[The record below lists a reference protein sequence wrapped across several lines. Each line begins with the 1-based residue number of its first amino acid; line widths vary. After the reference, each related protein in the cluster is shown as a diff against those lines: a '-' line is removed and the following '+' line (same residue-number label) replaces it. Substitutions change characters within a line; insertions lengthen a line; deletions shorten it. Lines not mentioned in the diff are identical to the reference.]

1 MHRKMIRK
9 RNILAASIALA
20 YAAPAL
26 ATNGHVL
33 HGVGSINQSMG
44 GAGIATSI
52 DAIGSNHNNVSS
64 TSFMDQSSVEFG
76 FELFIPDRSYSATAP
91 TAFPGVSA
99 SGTVD
104 SETRESPI
112 PSMGIVY
119 KTNSPWT
126 LGFTALGIGGFGVDY
141 PGVNPATCPSCN
153 PLAVPQSAGGFGS
166 IYANYQLL
174 QMTPSAS
181 YQITPNW
188 SVGAG
193 VNIDWS
199 SLAVNPFPATPPN
212 ASGYPDALHTATA
225 WGWGFTLG
233 TTYKPMPN
241 LALGLSFKSPQ
252 WFQDFKWN
260 SQYPDG
266 SPATPSFKL
275 DYPMMIGAGFSYK
288 PIPEWMLAA
297 DLEWINYSDTDGF
310 QESGFDS
317 SGRVRG
323 FGWED
328 IWTLGLG
335 TQYMVTPRL
344 ALRAGYNYGQNPI
357 KGDQQFFNVFA
368 PAIVQHH
375 VSLGA
380 GYQLTKNLALNAAF
394 YHVFENEESGPIISS
409 GAPGFPPMNTAVPG
423 SNVTNKLSED
433 SVSMQMQFKF

>member
-1 MHRKMIRK
+1 MRKS
-9 RNILAASIALA
+9 NLLAASVALL

-33 HGVGSINQSMG
+33 HGIGSINQSMG
-44 GAGIATSI
+44 GASIATSL
-52 DAIGSNHNNVSS
+52 DAIGSNHNNASS
-64 TSFMDQSSVEFG
+64 ISFMDQSSMEFG
-76 FELFIPDRSYSATAP
+76 FELFIPDRSMSADTTVFGP
-91 TAFPGVSA
+91 LGS
-99 SGTVD
+99 SGTVE
-104 SETRESPI
+104 SETRAAPI

-119 KTNSPWT
+119 KTQGPWT
-126 LGFTALGIGGFGVDY
+126 LGFTALGIGGFSVDY
-141 PGVNPATCPSCN
+141 PANPFVAGAGNSN
-153 PLAVPQSAGGFGS
+153 PLAAPQSAGGFGS
-166 IYANYQLL
+166 IYANYQLM

-375 VSLGA
+375 ASVGA
-380 GYQLTKNLALNAAF
+380 GYQLTKNLVLNAAY
-394 YHVFENEESGPIISS
+394 YHAFENEESGRVVNPAAGPLAGTS
-409 GAPGFPPMNTAVPG
+409 
-423 SNVTNKLSED
+423 VTNRLSED